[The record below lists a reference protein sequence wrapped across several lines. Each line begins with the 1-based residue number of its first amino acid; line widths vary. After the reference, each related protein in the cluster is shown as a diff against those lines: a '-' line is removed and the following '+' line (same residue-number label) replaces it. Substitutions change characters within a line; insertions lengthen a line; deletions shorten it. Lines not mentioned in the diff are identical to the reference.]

1 MLQQLGR
8 AAAVSILLQQGPQ
21 LDAHILLPHPIQAP
35 DPDTFEEQIEIA
47 QKLNE
52 KIGAINE
59 ILESKEQFLEN
70 LIAYKRIMYYEYVTG
85 KKEVPEF

>member
-1 MLQQLGR
+1 M
-8 AAAVSILLQQGPQ
+8 VP
-21 LDAHILLPHPIQAP
+21 PI
-35 DPDTFEEQIEIA
+35 EEQIEIA

-52 KIGAINE
+52 KIAAINE

-85 KKEVPEF
+85 KKEAPES

>member
-1 MLQQLGR
+1 MQSCMSLKTDSFLNFR
-8 AAAVSILLQQGPQ
+8 LMVP
-21 LDAHILLPHPIQAP
+21 PI
-35 DPDTFEEQIEIA
+35 EEQIEIA

-70 LIAYKRIMYYEYVTG
+70 LIAYRRIMYYEYVTG
-85 KKEVPEF
+85 KKEVPES